1 MESVNNE
8 NELVETK
15 EKELIESKKENKKE
29 KVKKDRTK
37 LKNFVFS
44 AAIIVILFILAAS
57 IAPKVLQN
65 DTFYTIKIGEYIYN
79 NGIANLTEDVYSW
92 HDLAY
97 TYPHWLYDLIMF
109 LIFNAFGHFGIYV
122 STMVLYGL
130 LGTMIY
136 LFAKNKSNNRVVSA
150 IVAIFAVYMLE
161 PYMAA
166 RAQSATYIL
175 FIWAIF
181 CIEKY
186 LATYKKRYLVPL
198 IVIPILIT
206 NLHCAVFPFYFVL
219 FMPYLAEYLI
229 AVIVDLDLDRKL
241 MRLFLKL
248 RIKIAKE
255 DKEVKLKEKL
265 EAFDE
270 YTVVRKEKKA
280 KLRENPY
287 KIKVVKNH
295 AMVVLIGVM
304 IVAALTGF
312 LNPAGT
318 GAYTYLIKT
327 YEGNTTQSINEH
339 LPVTLIESPE
349 FLTAIVVGMA
359 LLMFIDTKIRLPDLF
374 MVAGLAFLALKSRR
388 QISMFII
395 FGLPVIAT
403 LVSMVL
409 RKYDKDKLTN
419 WIFKFCTDI
428 FGVIIIISLSV
439 IASVEDYKV
448 RMNQDYISD
457 SSYPVEAAAWIKENL
472 DLTTLKLY
480 NEYNYGSYLLLNDI
494 PVFIDSRCDL
504 YTPEFNRDT
513 GHGASGKDIF
523 SDAINIANR
532 SANYEEKFE
541 EYGVNH
547 VMLYADANL
556 ASALDTNSNYKKIYA
571 DDRFV
576 IFERLNVNAASET
589 EAEGEKITSEES

>member
-198 IVIPILIT
+198 IAIPILIT

-339 LPVTLIESPE
+339 LPVTLIESTE
-349 FLTAIVVGMA
+349 FLIEIVVGMS

-374 MVAGLAFLALKSRR
+374 MVAGLTF
-388 QISMFII
+388 
-395 FGLPVIAT
+395 
-403 LVSMVL
+403 
-409 RKYDKDKLTN
+409 
-419 WIFKFCTDI
+419 
-428 FGVIIIISLSV
+428 
-439 IASVEDYKV
+439 
-448 RMNQDYISD
+448 
-457 SSYPVEAAAWIKENL
+457 
-472 DLTTLKLY
+472 
-480 NEYNYGSYLLLNDI
+480 
-494 PVFIDSRCDL
+494 
-504 YTPEFNRDT
+504 
-513 GHGASGKDIF
+513 
-523 SDAINIANR
+523 
-532 SANYEEKFE
+532 
-541 EYGVNH
+541 
-547 VMLYADANL
+547 
-556 ASALDTNSNYKKIYA
+556 
-571 DDRFV
+571 
-576 IFERLNVNAASET
+576 
-589 EAEGEKITSEES
+589 